1 MSAGKGSSPRNCFS
15 RQFRDNWDAIFSR
28 SERAAEISSGIRRIR
43 KENLSARPMG
53 RTVPPH
59 P

>member
-15 RQFRDNWDAIFSR
+15 REFRDNWDQIFAQR
-28 SERAAEISSGIRRIR
+28 RRDAEK
-43 KENLSARPMG
+43 KEKPSTLDPRLSTQPTG

>member
-15 RQFRDNWDAIFSR
+15 REWRDGWDRVFKKPKKKLSTLASR
-28 SERAAEISSGIRRIR
+28 P
-43 KENLSARPMG
+43 LTQPTG